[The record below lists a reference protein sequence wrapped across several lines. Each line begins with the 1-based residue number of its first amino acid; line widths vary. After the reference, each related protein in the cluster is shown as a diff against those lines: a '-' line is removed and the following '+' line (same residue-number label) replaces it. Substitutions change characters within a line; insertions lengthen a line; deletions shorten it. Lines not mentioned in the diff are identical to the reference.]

1 MSVGAEVAAGT
12 IDGRLQFHE
21 FSFYFCTLTNF
32 VVLFFFAVIYHGG
45 DISYATGYL
54 AVWDFYLDMISPMA
68 RSALYLTTVGNHES
82 DWYNSASYFS
92 NADSGGECG
101 GNSCSCIMK

>member
-1 MSVGAEVAAGT
+1 M
-12 IDGRLQFHE
+12 
-21 FSFYFCTLTNF
+21 TLIPNSAC
-32 VVLFFFAVIYHGG
+32 VVIYHGG

-54 AVWDFYLDMISPMA
+54 AVWDYFLDMISPMA

-92 NADSGGECG
+92 VSDSGGECG
-101 GNSCSCIMK
+101 GIFSILVLTTRVRKVSK